1 MSIAVERD
9 RDRQAVFGRCFLLI
23 ICRKHE
29 FSSGGMNFSMR
40 RKLWDEV
47 IVVEYFRKPSDLVCG
62 ENMASQG
69 NHIVQKNFEPKTF
82 FAITGKACCDKKT
95 GPTWC
100 WTWELRNKHSFIG
113 QYFVLFITEWCCECL
128 EEYVYIYM
136 YICKKVYWY
145 EFYQRCFAYACVCV
159 EIYIYI
165 FFFTRKV
172 LSSW

>member
-29 FSSGGMNFSMR
+29 FSSGDMNFSMR
-40 RKLWDEV
+40 RKPWDED
-47 IVVEYFRKPSDLVCG
+47 IVVESFRKPSDLVCG

-100 WTWELRNKHSFIG
+100 WKKALGIEKQTFIHWTILRFIYNRMMLWMLG
-113 QYFVLFITEWCCECL
+113 R
-128 EEYVYIYM
+128 
-136 YICKKVYWY
+136 IC
-145 EFYQRCFAYACVCV
+145 
-159 EIYIYI
+159 IYIY
-165 FFFTRKV
+165 V
-172 LSSW
+172 YHL